1 MRLSPPPPIIQ
12 LPFVK
17 SRTSGYIFISN
28 PSTDSLIA
36 MSKRVRIYTAEDV
49 ATHTT
54 SASCWVSRGGKVY
67 DVTAFIDDHPGGD
80 DLILAH
86 AGEDIGEVMQDKLEH
101 EHSDAAYNM
110 LDEYVVGRVGVGEA
124 VVRDGE
130 DLPCPYGVLLTWLIL
145 FQTGRR
151 RMISTQTRR
160 MKRRITRRTRFWT
173 SVNLFSDRY
182 GKQTSGPSFEL

>member
-1 MRLSPPPPIIQ
+1 
-12 LPFVK
+12 
-17 SRTSGYIFISN
+17 
-28 PSTDSLIA
+28 
-36 MSKRVRIYTAEDV
+36 MSKRIRIYTAEDV

-86 AGEDIGEVMQDKLEH
+86 AGKDIGEVMQDKLEH

-124 VVRDGE
+124 VVRDGQ
-130 DLPCPYGVLLTWLIL
+130 VLHFLFWRLTYIA
-145 FQTGRR
+145 FQTGRH

-160 MKRRITRRTRFWT
+160 MKRRITRRKLFWT
-173 SVNLFSDRY
+173 SVNLFSDRSR
-182 GKQTSGPSFEL
+182 KQISGLSFEL

>member
-1 MRLSPPPPIIQ
+1 
-12 LPFVK
+12 
-17 SRTSGYIFISN
+17 
-28 PSTDSLIA
+28 

-130 DLPCPYGVLLTWLIL
+130 DLPCLYGVLLTWLFL